1 METQLHLNVMRD
13 PWLKIQWLDGKTD
26 TVSLYKAI
34 TEAQNIRKLMPAGLN
49 RYTTYCL
56 YSFIT
61 DFIQWVYK
69 PRAYDQDTAKE
80 AILELYEK
88 GCFDRKTLDDYISY
102 YENELHRS
110 FDVFDSEY
118 PFLQISR
125 EEREQIFGE
134 KLKDAKPLSSSSF
147 GLEYSSGNNVV
158 FEHRRNS
165 IDYETY
171 MKKIKENGRKKLAL
185 QDCYDYTPEDII
197 VGLIYSLSF
206 CQASGAGSKA
216 CVAVSG
222 SGGLH
227 PITVINEGD
236 SLFVTVCASIG
247 TAAEYSFKP
256 VWEREHYFTGASEII
271 QAETVEKNPVVLTY
285 SPTSYV
291 QLISDRQA
299 LKKNISEA
307 NSEMPKSLYPLWIR
321 YYPRAICT
329 TVKAKTAE
337 GAYDSAMIFDFHK
350 IAKNVNSST
359 IQTRLLQLGVNA
371 SECPVIAVNL
381 KALHKAYP
389 DLSLETKFYVC
400 THANAASKSIR
411 EMSNIMIWPKGKA
424 FIDSPQAKIAVSAI
438 MKRISTLAYFTAY
451 YLTVAQGYAKGTVE
465 INEEGKYTIG
475 GKAISSY
482 TNMAGTY
489 VTSAI
494 ERCMW
499 ELENKYYDRF
509 LDPDEEDFSDIEGHF
524 YDVFYRLFNEQ
535 IQKISRLSMIH
546 RVEVKNRWKR
556 RTMN

>member
-13 PWLKIQWLDGKTD
+13 PWLKIQWLDGRTD

-34 TEAQNIRKLMPAGLN
+34 TEAQSIRKLMPAGLN
-49 RYTTYCL
+49 KYTTYCL

-69 PRAYDQDTAKE
+69 PKAYDQDTAKE

-88 GCFDRKTLDDYISY
+88 GCFDSKTLDDYISY

-110 FDVFDSEY
+110 FDVFDSEH

-185 QDCYDYTPEDII
+185 QDCYDYTPEDIV

-227 PITVINEGD
+227 PIAVINEGD

-299 LKKNISEA
+299 LKKNISEP

-321 YYPRAICT
+321 YYPRAIRT
-329 TVKAKTAE
+329 TVKTKNTE
-337 GAYDSAMIFDFHK
+337 YDSAMTFDFHK
-350 IAKNVNSST
+350 IAKSAASST

-371 SECPVIAVNL
+371 SECPVITVNL

-438 MKRISTLAYFTAY
+438 MKRISTLAYLTAY
-451 YLTVAQGYAKGTVE
+451 YLTVAQGYAKGIVE

-482 TNMAGTY
+482 TNTAGTY

-494 ERCMW
+494 EKCMW

-556 RTMN
+556 TTLN